1 MLMATWVSIFFHSI
15 ISSSPD
21 WLGLSVLNSTWAFGS
36 HLLSKESIIRLQR
49 LPAAGTISQ
58 QRVEPEMS
66 NECWVYMGLYRNIL
80 GWSWRIYTYLVFI
93 RLGVRYE
100 FCLEPGWRLP
110 GALAAAQ
117 WIPCRAKQVKPL
129 ACIISNPRDII
140 WCFLAWGQKNPSHN
154 RSTKMFRCF
163 EHSLLDQELSVS
175 FHALHLGLRSWAVEP
190 RQAMP
195 RAAFGEIVLEDCWS
209 TSWNHETPW
218 LLQQPSSN
226 IMVILEKN
234 DFTFVPRRHSKVF
247 FYHMGTAE
255 ERMRRKAGSNLD
267 VTVAATNWT
276 SNRDVIF
283 CSIFKHTMKVWC
295 WSPKNCIFDVRCWM
309 LADSGTASWCEVG
322 CDACIFSAVGC
333 GAFGNPPEEHVWEIG
348 WSGWNASEISMPFF

>member
-1 MLMATWVSIFFHSI
+1 MFFSLRAEESFSQPFNKDVSMF
-15 ISSSPD
+15 
-21 WLGLSVLNSTWAFGS
+21 WAFPVGPGFFCV
-36 HLLSKESIIRLQR
+36 LSCAAPRSPKLSSWAKTGHAES
-49 LPAAGTISQ
+49 
-58 QRVEPEMS
+58 
-66 NECWVYMGLYRNIL
+66 
-80 GWSWRIYTYLVFI
+80 
-93 RLGVRYE
+93 
-100 FCLEPGWRLP
+100 
-110 GALAAAQ
+110 
-117 WIPCRAKQVKPL
+117 
-129 ACIISNPRDII
+129 
-140 WCFLAWGQKNPSHN
+140 
-154 RSTKMFRCF
+154 
-163 EHSLLDQELSVS
+163 
-175 FHALHLGLRSWAVEP
+175 GLR
-190 RQAMP
+190 RD
-195 RAAFGEIVLEDCWS
+195 RAGRLLKYFMK
-209 TSWNHETPW
+209 SWNTMITSTI
-218 LLQQPSSN
+218 LQQYHGDFR
-226 IMVILEKN
+226 EN